1 MLTEPL
7 PRTVNPAQL
16 ATEGRVLEGSIPIS
30 RLERLADYLSESE
43 GEVQFRL
50 RFKKRKDR
58 RIQITGSVT
67 ATVTMSCQYCLKPV
81 SLAIEAKIA
90 LLIVSDESNEKE
102 AAQLESDLDLM
113 LMEGDKLEVV
123 DIIEDDLIL
132 SLPMVARHLGE
143 DGHTACSEHLAYK
156 GAGEEIKEDKPNPF
170 AVLARLKDGNLKE

>member
-16 ATEGRVLEGSIPIS
+16 ATEGHILAGSIPIS
-30 RLERLADYLSESE
+30 QLERLADYLSGSE

-67 ATVTMSCQYCLKPV
+67 ATVTMSCQYCLEPV
-81 SLAIEAKIA
+81 TSAIEAKIA
-90 LLIVSDESNEKE
+90 LLIVSEEKE
-102 AAQLESDLDLM
+102 AAELETDLDLLVM
-113 LMEGDKLEVV
+113 REDKLEVSE
-123 DIIEDDLIL
+123 IFEDDLIL

-143 DGHTACSEHLAYK
+143 DGSAACSEHLAYK
-156 GAGEEIKEDKPNPF
+156 KSGEDLEEDRPNPF
-170 AVLARLKDGNLKE
+170 AMLASLKDGNLKE